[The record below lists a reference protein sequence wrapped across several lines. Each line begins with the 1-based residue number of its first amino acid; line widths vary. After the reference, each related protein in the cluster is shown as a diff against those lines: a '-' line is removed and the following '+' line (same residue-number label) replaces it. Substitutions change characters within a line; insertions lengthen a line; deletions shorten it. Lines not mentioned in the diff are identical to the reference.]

1 MPKIAGCSLN
11 REYVMLLP
19 VVSDAGSKPRTL
31 CAVVVKLAT
40 VEMGLA
46 VAKFRHVHPKIKFQR
61 YNC

>member
-1 MPKIAGCSLN
+1 
-11 REYVMLLP
+11 MLLP
-19 VVSDAGSKPRTL
+19 VVSDAGAKTRTL